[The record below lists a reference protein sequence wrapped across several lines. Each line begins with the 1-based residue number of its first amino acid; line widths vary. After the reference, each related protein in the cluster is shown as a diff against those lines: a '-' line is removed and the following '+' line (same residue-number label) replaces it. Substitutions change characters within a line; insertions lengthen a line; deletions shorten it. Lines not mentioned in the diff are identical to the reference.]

1 MNEIWKNIEGYPNYM
16 VSNMGRVKS
25 LNYNRTGEEKIMKGI
40 KNNRG
45 YLYVQLY
52 KEGKQKNY
60 LIHRLVASAFI
71 PNPGNLS
78 EINHINEDKTNN
90 QFTNLEWCNRI
101 YNLNYGTHNERMA
114 KSKYKPVLQFS
125 KTDEFIKKWD
135 SVSEASRVLG
145 INQGDIS
152 SCLKGKYKSAG
163 NYVWIY
169 ANEVA

>member
-1 MNEIWKNIEGYPNYM
+1 MNEIWRNIEGYPNYM
-16 VSNMGRVKS
+16 VSNLGRVKS
-25 LNYNRTGEEKIMKGI
+25 LNYNRTGEEKIMKGS

-71 PNPGNLS
+71 PNPDNLS

-114 KSKYKPVLQFS
+114 KSKSIPILQFS